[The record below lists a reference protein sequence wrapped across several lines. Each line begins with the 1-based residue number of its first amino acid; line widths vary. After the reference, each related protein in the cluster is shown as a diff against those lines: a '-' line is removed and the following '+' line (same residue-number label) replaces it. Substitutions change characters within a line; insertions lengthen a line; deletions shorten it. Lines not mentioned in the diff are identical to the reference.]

1 MISQQDEHVRHILDR
16 KAKLEDL
23 KQLTIEKIK
32 KYSHSRGLNMTSKPK
47 SPVAPAKS
55 SATTT
60 KYERTVHRT
69 TYKNY

>member
-23 KQLTIEKIK
+23 KLLTIDKIK
-32 KYSHSRGLNMTSKPK
+32 KYSHSRGLNMTAKPK
-47 SPVAPAKS
+47 QATAAPKANGS
-55 SATTT
+55 TT